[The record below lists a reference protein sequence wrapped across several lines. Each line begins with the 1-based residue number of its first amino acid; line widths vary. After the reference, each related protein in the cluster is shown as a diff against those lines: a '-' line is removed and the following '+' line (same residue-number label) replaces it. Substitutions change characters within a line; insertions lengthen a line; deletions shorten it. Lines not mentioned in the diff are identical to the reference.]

1 MALTSPGVEVS
12 IIDQSQYGSA
22 GQGTVPLII
31 LATQSN
37 KDNVSGTGYASGT
50 IPANAGAPY
59 LLTSQRELVET
70 FGQPKFKIV
79 NGTAVHGS
87 EVNEY
92 GLMAAY
98 SYLGLANR
106 AYVLRADIDLLQL
119 EPSDIEPAGTPANGT
134 YWLDLVNSHWGIFEA
149 TTTGTTGWVAK
160 TPLVI
165 TELTDTSGGS
175 GLLPNPSIGSNGDYA
190 VVATTAVASYQTY
203 KKVSGTWEICTTTN
217 SAIPTVFAAPHYN
230 IPTATAVGDVW
241 LKTTS
246 PNNGLRLAV
255 KKYVK
260 ANIPDSSPW
269 VVVSTPVYASDSAAT
284 TGFSTALSAGK
295 VYAKAASGTANV
307 ELRYYDGSNWDSLSE
322 EASASAPVGAT
333 VDGTLW
339 YNTSLAVD
347 LYVKANSQW
356 EPVSGDITID
366 SAAPGSPS
374 SGDFWIDSSDVENY
388 PAIYEFDGSDWISRS
403 TTDQTTPNGVVFAD
417 LTYTP
422 SDTTNGTGGATAVDE
437 NAPDP
442 LLHPNGML
450 LWNSMISTG
459 NVKQYRNVLDDT
471 GVPTGDKAWF
481 TLSGNKEDGSPYM
494 LRKAQRRAVVK
505 ALQSVVTNNDTIREE
520 MTYFTLIAA
529 PGYPELIDEML
540 ALNTDRKETAFV
552 IVDTPFRLAPQGQTL
567 INWMGGN
574 NATSTGED
582 GLIVSGGAGY
592 QAACYY
598 PSGLTT
604 DLGGNDVVVPASH
617 IVLRTYAY
625 NDQVSY
631 PWFAPAGLTR
641 GVVTNASNVGYI
653 NPEGEFI
660 GLALNT
666 GQRDTLYGDG
676 SRVGINPIAR
686 FPGQGVY
693 VFGQKTLKVG
703 SSALDRVNV
712 ARLLAYL
719 RERFDPLARPF
730 IFEPNDKIT
739 RANVK
744 QVFDS
749 FLGELLSKRA
759 IYDFIV
765 VCDETNNTPARID
778 RNELY
783 VDVAIEPVK
792 AAEFIYIP
800 VRVVNTGELSQ

>member
-1 MALTSPGVEVS
+1 MALTSPGVEISV
-12 IIDQSQYGSA
+12 IDQSQYGSA

-37 KDNVSGTGYASGT
+37 KDNVSGSGFASGT
-50 IPANAGAPY
+50 VPANANTPY
-59 LLTSQRELVET
+59 LLTSQRELVEL
-70 FGQPKFKIV
+70 FGQPKFKTV

-92 GLMAAY
+92 GLFAAY

-119 EPSDIEPAGTPANGT
+119 EPSDIEPAGAPANNT
-134 YWLDLVNSHWGIFEA
+134 YWLDLANTSWGIFEA
-149 TTTGTTGWVAK
+149 DGSTWVSK

-165 TELTDTSGGS
+165 TDVSDTANSAGLAPAS
-175 GLLPNPSIGSNGDYA
+175 GLGSNGDYA
-190 VVATTAVASYQTY
+190 VVATSVVASYQAY
-203 KKVSGTWEICTTTN
+203 KKIAGVWTICTDT
-217 SAIPTVFAAPHYN
+217 ALAKTVTASPHYN
-230 IPTATAVGDVW
+230 IPSAANAGDVW

-246 PNNGLRLAV
+246 PNSGLSLSV
-255 KKYVK
+255 KKYVS
-260 ANIPDSSPW
+260 ANVPNTSPW
-269 VVVSTPVYASDSAAT
+269 VVVTTPSYANDSAAT
-284 TGFSTALSAGK
+284 AGFGSALSAGK
-295 VYAKAASGTANV
+295 VYAKVSSSSANV
-307 ELRYYDGSNWDSLSE
+307 ELRFYDGFNWTSLNE
-322 EASASAPVGAT
+322 EASGSAPTGAT

-339 YNTSLAVD
+339 YNSSLSAD
-347 LYVKANSQW
+347 LYVKANGQW
-356 EPVSGDITID
+356 EPVSGSVTID
-366 SAAPGSPS
+366 ATAPSAPS
-374 SGDFWIDSSDVENY
+374 NGDLWIDSSDTENY
-388 PAIYEFDGSDWISRS
+388 PRIYECVDGSWSARDI
-403 TTDQTTPNGVVFAD
+403 TDQTTPNGVVFAD
-417 LTYTP
+417 LTVTA
-422 SDTTNGTGGATAVDE
+422 SDTTNGTGGASLVDE

-442 LLHPNGML
+442 TLFPDGILV
-450 LWNSMISTG
+450 WNSMVSTG
-459 NVKQYRNVLDDT
+459 NVKQYSNVLDANGT
-471 GVPTGDKAWF
+471 PTGDKAWF

-505 ALQSVVTNNDTIREE
+505 ALQSAVASNETIRED

-540 ALNTDRKETAFV
+540 SLNTDRKETAFV
-552 IVDTPFRLAPQGQTL
+552 IVDTPMRLAPQGQTL
-567 INWMGGN
+567 INWMSGN
-574 NATSTGED
+574 GASSTGED
-582 GLIVSGGAGY
+582 GLVVSGGAAY
-592 QAACYY
+592 QAGCYY
-598 PSGLTT
+598 PSALAT
-604 DLGGNDVVVPASH
+604 DLSGNDVVVPASH
-617 IVLRTYAY
+617 VVLRTYAY
-625 NDQVSY
+625 NDQVAY

-653 NPEGEFI
+653 NAEGEFMPV
-660 GLALNT
+660 ALTT

-693 VFGQKTLKVG
+693 VFGQKTLQVG
-703 SSALDRVNV
+703 SGALDRVNV

-749 FLGELLSKRA
+749 FLGELLAKRA

-800 VRVVNTGELSQ
+800 VRVVNTGELS

>member
-37 KDNVSGTGYASGT
+37 KDNVSGTGYATGT
-50 IPANAGAPY
+50 IPANANTPY
-59 LLTSQRELVET
+59 LLTSQRELVEL
-70 FGQPKFKIV
+70 FGQPKFKTV

-87 EVNEY
+87 ELNEY

-119 EPSDIEPAGTPANGT
+119 EPSDIEPAGAPANGT
-134 YWLDLVNSHWGIFEA
+134 YWLDLANTHWGIFES
-149 TTTGTTGWVAK
+149 TSTGTASWVAK

-165 TELTDTSGGS
+165 TDLADTTSGA
-175 GLLPNPSIGSNGDYA
+175 GLVPDSSVGSNGDYA
-190 VVATTAVASYQTY
+190 VVATTAVSSYQVY
-203 KKVSGTWEICTTTN
+203 KKILGTWQICTTAN
-217 SAIPTVFAAPHYN
+217 LEGTVFASAHYD
-230 IPTATAVGDVW
+230 IPSATSAGDIW

-246 PNNGLRLAV
+246 PNSGLSLAV
-255 KKYVK
+255 KKYVS

-269 VVVSTPVYASDSAAT
+269 TVVTVPSYANDSAAT
-284 TGFSTALSAGK
+284 SGYGSGLSAGK
-295 VYAKAASGTANV
+295 VYAKADNGTANV
-307 ELRYYDGSNWDSLSE
+307 QLRYYDGSNWTTLDE
-322 EASASAPVGAT
+322 QASASAPTGAT

-339 YNTSLAVD
+339 YNSSLAVD
-347 LYVKANSQW
+347 LYVKANGQW

-366 SAAPGSPS
+366 STAPTGASN
-374 SGDFWIDSSDVENY
+374 GDFWIDSSDVENY
-388 PAIYEFDGSDWISRS
+388 PAIYESVDGTWTARS
-403 TTDQTTPNGVVFAD
+403 VTDQTTPNGVVFAD
-417 LTYTP
+417 LTVTP
-422 SDTTNGTGGATAVDE
+422 SDTTNGDGGATPIDE

-442 LLHPNGML
+442 LLHPDGIL
-450 LWNSMISTG
+450 LWNSMVSTG
-459 NVKQYRNVLDDT
+459 NVKQYSDVLDAN

-481 TLSGNKEDGSPYM
+481 TYSGNKEDGSPYM

-505 ALQSVVTNNDTIREE
+505 ALQSAVSSNETIREE

-552 IVDTPFRLAPQGQTL
+552 IVDTPMRLAPQGQTL
-567 INWMGGN
+567 INWMSGN
-574 NATSTGED
+574 NATSSGED

-592 QAACYY
+592 QAAAYY
-598 PSGLTT
+598 PSGLAT
-604 DLGGNDVVVPASH
+604 DLSGNDVVVPASH
-617 IVLRTYAY
+617 IVLRTMAY
-625 NDQVSY
+625 NDQVAY

-653 NPEGEFI
+653 NGEGEFVPV
-660 GLALNT
+660 ALTT

-676 SRVGINPIAR
+676 NRVGINPIAR

-800 VRVVNTGELSQ
+800 VRVVNTGELS